1 MYKVLK
7 PIGQLEVGHELE
19 EEAVNKEFREG
30 LIKDGYIEPIEPEP
44 IEPEPIEPEPEP
56 TVEPEPNPNPVPTR
70 KRVIVDTNEPIIKPS
85 GRKRNPKKKL

>member
-44 IEPEPIEPEPEP
+44 EP

-70 KRVIVDTNEPIIKPS
+70 ERVIVDTNEPIIKPS
-85 GRKRNPKKKL
+85 GRKRNTQKKL

>member
-19 EEAVNKEFREG
+19 DEAVNKEFREE

-44 IEPEPIEPEPEP
+44 
-56 TVEPEPNPNPVPTR
+56 NPNPVPTR
-70 KRVIVDTNEPIIKPS
+70 ERVIVDTNEPIIKPS
-85 GRKRNPKKKL
+85 GRKRNTQKKL